1 MNFKPKNILSKYSV
15 KKTFFYDIGANIGAY
30 VIRIANAFHPK
41 KIVAFEPEAVNY
53 SALSENVKLN
63 GLDDVTCLPV
73 AASNQAVYGVFW
85 TEHGAAGNASG
96 FTD

>member
-1 MNFKPKNILSKYSV
+1 M

-73 AASNQAVYGVFW
+73 AASNQAGYGVFW